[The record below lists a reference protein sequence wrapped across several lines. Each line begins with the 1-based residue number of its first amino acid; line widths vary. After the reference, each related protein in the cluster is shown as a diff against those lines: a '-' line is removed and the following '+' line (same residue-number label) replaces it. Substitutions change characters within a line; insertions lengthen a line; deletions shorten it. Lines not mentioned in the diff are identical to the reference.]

1 MTKLRL
7 GPIEED
13 KPVKL
18 TIELPG
24 ALMRDLSDYAEV
36 HAKATGLPAPH
47 SPERLIPPMIARFI
61 GGDREFAKLRN
72 RRPG

>member
-13 KPVKL
+13 KPGKL

-24 ALMRDLSDYAEV
+24 TLLRDLADYAAV
-36 HAKATGLPAPH
+36 HAKATGLS
-47 SPERLIPPMIARFI
+47 SPLPVERLISPMLARFMAA
-61 GGDREFAKLRN
+61 DREFAKLR
-72 RRPG
+72 RRT